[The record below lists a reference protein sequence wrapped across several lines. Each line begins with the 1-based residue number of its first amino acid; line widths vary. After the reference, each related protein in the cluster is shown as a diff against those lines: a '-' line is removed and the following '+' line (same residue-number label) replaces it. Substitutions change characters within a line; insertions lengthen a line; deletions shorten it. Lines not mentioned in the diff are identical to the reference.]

1 MMSGAIIVLALVS
14 KTITLYLLYG
24 TASPKS
30 FINGAYVIK
39 SQRITPSTGNITR
52 STHDVEKRRGNK
64 TVSSANVGARVFGS
78 RKALNLH
85 ERKRCYSLDVS
96 EKLQN
101 VAHLEEEIKAW
112 RKTFIA

>member
-1 MMSGAIIVLALVS
+1 MRSVIIVLASVS
-14 KTITLYLLYG
+14 ETIMLYLLYD
-24 TASPKS
+24 TKSPKS

-64 TVSSANVGARVFGS
+64 TVSSANVGARVFSS

-96 EKLQN
+96 EKLQD
-101 VAHLEEEIKAW
+101 VAHLEEVMEA
-112 RKTFIA
+112 